1 MTTVFGTSGS
11 FWASDSRWTFKQ
23 AGIRVDDHATRKVVS
38 AFGELTFFAGDEN
51 PILVQQASI
60 LELITNDQYLRLV
73 GALADKDE
81 AYEMLVIAES
91 DGTIIAL
98 DDAHQYACH
107 RPHIGTNLWHIG
119 SGGEYACE
127 FFHYSDKKPHVSN
140 RGCNILGAMRY
151 ASAKDGNTGGD
162 VKYQVWRPGMFTGRI
177 SDPCCYLP
185 GDDEEYRSY
194 LTRQIRSLE
203 ALLEGDDMEQLG
215 TGAAQASTLASKMSS
230 VGSSASGSL
239 RKVSLSSEISRLES
253 RLARREAQKAAQET
267 R

>member
-1 MTTVFGTSGS
+1 MTTVFGSSGS
-11 FWASDSRWTFKQ
+11 FWASDSRWTFKD
-23 AGIRVDDHATRKVVS
+23 AGIRVDDHQTRKVVC

-60 LELITNDQYLRLV
+60 LELITIDQYLKLV
-73 GALADKDE
+73 SALADRDE
-81 AYEMLVIAES
+81 AYEMLTIAES
-91 DGTIIAL
+91 DGTIIAF
-98 DDAHQYACH
+98 DDAHLYTSH
-107 RPHIGTNLWHIG
+107 RPRISTNLWHIG

-127 FFHYSDKKPHVSN
+127 FFHYADKKPHVSN
-140 RGCNILGAMRY
+140 HGCNILGAMYY

-177 SDPCCYLP
+177 SDPCCSLP
-185 GDDEEYRSY
+185 SDNEEYRSY

-215 TGAAQASTLASKMSS
+215 SGAAKASTLASKMSS
-230 VGSSASGSL
+230 VGSNASGSL

-253 RLARREAQKAAQET
+253 RLARREAQKAMQEP

>member
-11 FWASDSRWTFKQ
+11 FWASDTRWTFKN
-23 AGIRVDDHATRKVVS
+23 AGMRIDDHTTRKVIRAS
-38 AFGELTFFAGDEN
+38 GELTFFAGDEN

-60 LELITNDQYLRLV
+60 LELITVDEYLKLV
-73 GALADKDE
+73 RALADLDE

-91 DGTIIAL
+91 DGSIVEF
-98 DDAHQYACH
+98 DDAHQYTCH
-107 RPHIGTNLWHIG
+107 RPHIGTNLWYIG

-151 ASAKDGNTGGD
+151 ASIKDGNTGGD

-185 GDDEEYRSY
+185 SNDEEYSGY
-194 LTRQIRSLE
+194 LTSKIRSLK
-203 ALLEGDDMEQLG
+203 ALLEGDDMEQLEVG
-215 TGAAQASTLASKMSS
+215 VAKASTLASHMSS
-230 VGSSASGSL
+230 VGSNASGSL
-239 RKVSLSSEISRLES
+239 RKVSLSSEISRLER
-253 RLARREAQKAAQET
+253 RLARREAQKAK
-267 R
+267 